1 MSTAKLKIY
10 LAGPFFNDAQRS
22 LIKALE
28 MTLERVGYEV
38 WSPSRDGIALRPDAS
53 NEDQKKV
60 FDMNYHAI
68 NTCDMMVAVLEPND
82 TRIVDAAI
90 ATHTDTE
97 PSTGMRVEFALLLKD
112 KRLPQYSDIGTVWE
126 MGIAYEQGKPTVAYY
141 ESHASRPNLMLA
153 KSCHGLAIGL
163 PELCVMVERASKGEA
178 SEYKGEIT

>member
-22 LIKALE
+22 LIRNLE
-28 MTLERVGYEV
+28 KTLETIGYEV

-82 TRIVDAAI
+82 TRGMDAAI
-90 ATHTDTE
+90 ATFNDVVRSSH
-97 PSTGMRVEFALLLKD
+97 MRLEFALQLKD

-141 ESHASRPNLMLA
+141 DSAASRPNLMLA
-153 KSCHGLAIGL
+153 KSCHGMAIGVGQL
-163 PELCVMVERASKGEA
+163 GSMLVKAAKGES
-178 SEYKGEIT
+178 SEYQGEIT